1 MGNEIVKELVKE
13 VKRVV
18 GDNYNVEEKITT
30 RSFMLLLYQKKA
42 KVLPL

>member
-18 GDNYNVEEKITT
+18 GDNYNVEEKIVTKNNDT
-30 RSFMLLLYQKKA
+30 KLYA
-42 KVLPL
+42 VIISE